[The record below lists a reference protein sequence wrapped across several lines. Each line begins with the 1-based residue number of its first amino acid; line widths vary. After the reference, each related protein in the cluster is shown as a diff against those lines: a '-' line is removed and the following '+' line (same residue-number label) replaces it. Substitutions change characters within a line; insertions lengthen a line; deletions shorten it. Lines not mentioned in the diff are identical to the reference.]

1 MCHKILV
8 HYLLINVVLN
18 FSYGIACLDP
28 ELAKKVLKVY
38 IMKTKSLLDERSP
51 QGLFGIFNP
60 GTTFQIKGNL
70 DRHHADCAS
79 SEGWLY
85 AGTEYVTSCLL
96 SSKFFFKTEL

>member
-1 MCHKILV
+1 MPQDSC
-8 HYLLINVVLN
+8 LLFINQCCTKFQLN
-18 FSYGIACLDP
+18 GIACLDP

-38 IMKTKSLLDERSP
+38 ILNSKSLLDEKSP

-60 GTTFQIKGNL
+60 GTTFQVKGNL

-85 AGTEYVTSCLL
+85 AGTKYVTSCLL
-96 SSKFFFKTEL
+96 SSKFF